1 MSARTQRRKVF
12 IVEDHPV
19 FRDGLTGLIDH
30 EPDLEV
36 CGHAGDS
43 KVALATI
50 ERLKPD
56 VALVDIGL
64 PGRSGLEL
72 IKDIRAVRPETVVL
86 VISMHDENLY
96 AERVIRAGARGYI
109 MKQEG
114 PENILNAIR
123 QVLAGQ
129 IFLSSKVSVRILET
143 FAGFQ
148 KDGGEAVS
156 RLSDRELEVLRLV
169 GHGKDS
175 HQIASQLN
183 LSSKTVDVHR
193 TNIRRK
199 LELKSSI
206 ELISFAA
213 RWVESDSPSSH

>member
-1 MSARTQRRKVF
+1 MSARNQRRKVF

-19 FRDGLTGLIDH
+19 FRDGLTGLIDR
-30 EPDLEV
+30 EPDLQV

-43 KVALATI
+43 SHALASI
-50 ERLKPD
+50 ERLKPE

-72 IKDIRAVRPETVVL
+72 IKDIRAARPETGVL
-86 VISMHDENLY
+86 VISMHDETLY

-114 PENILNAIR
+114 PEKILLAIR

-129 IFLSSKVSVRILET
+129 IFLSSKVSVRILES

-148 KDGGEAVS
+148 KNEGETVS

-169 GHGKDS
+169 GQGKDS
-175 HQIASQLN
+175 HEIGTQLN
-183 LSSKTVDVHR
+183 LSPKTVDVHR
-193 TNIRRK
+193 TNIRKK
-199 LELKSSI
+199 LELKNSI

-213 RWVESDSPSSH
+213 RWVETDTPSGQ